1 MQKIASHKSFSGNV
15 DYYQHASKA
24 CNSTMTFS
32 LYLPAQAQEKS
43 CPAIIWLS
51 GLTCNHENFI
61 SKSGAQYYAD
71 QHGIILIMPDTSPR
85 DVDVP
90 GADESYDLGYGAG
103 FYVNA
108 TQAPWAKNFNMYDY
122 IVNEL
127 ISLCYAQFPIAKNK
141 LAIMGHSMGG
151 HGAMVIALDNPNLFT
166 SVSAFAP
173 ICAPSQV
180 PWGEKAFA
188 AYLGYDKELWLA
200 YDSCELIKN
209 GAEELPLRV
218 EQGGNDQFL
227 QEQLKPALLLAACKQ
242 VNYPIDYHLRD
253 GFDHSYYFV
262 ASFIGEHI
270 RFHTKY
276 F

>member
-1 MQKIASHKSFSGNV
+1 MQKTASYKSFSGEV
-15 DYYQHASKA
+15 EYYQHASKV
-24 CNSTMTFS
+24 CNTDMTFS
-32 LYLPAQAQEKS
+32 IYLPDAAKNQP

-61 SKSGAQYYAD
+61 TKAGAQQYAD
-71 QHGIILIMPDTSPR
+71 EHGIMLIMPDTSPR
-85 DVDVP
+85 NVDVP
-90 GADESYDLGYGAG
+90 GADESYDLGTGAG

-108 TQAPWAKNFNMYDY
+108 TQAPWATNFNMYDY
-122 IVNEL
+122 IIDEL
-127 ISLCYAQFPIAKNK
+127 IPLCTQEFPIAKNK

-151 HGAMVIALDNPNLFT
+151 HGAMVIALKNPDLFT

-188 AYLGYDKELWLA
+188 AYLGDDKNAWQR
-200 YDSCELIKN
+200 YDSCELIAN
-209 GAEELPLRV
+209 GAAQLPLRV
-218 EQGGNDQFL
+218 EQGGADQFL
-227 QEQLKPALLLAACKQ
+227 QEQLKPELLLAASKQ
-242 VNYPIDYHLRD
+242 AGYAIDYHLRE
-253 GFDHSYYFV
+253 GFDHSYYFI

-270 RFHTKY
+270 TFHAKY